1 MSEILKPSRICML
14 LLATA
19 LILSQFIILGCC
31 QNSDFNSDNIN
42 TDLNSLT
49 DTNSLVPGMGKL
61 ASASTLDERSIVAS
75 GNGAM
80 GLLNNMKTGLT
91 QADDGSIWKSRK
103 ASLLSYGSDLM
114 VIKDFSRLSGSD
126 TNGNEYSSESEREI
140 TLKDCDYPFALM
152 NEDLTKLSSDGGIEN
167 VYSNTNVL
175 LPDTSSPEDLE
186 MFNNAFGKSGNIN
199 IKMFNLGS
207 YFNMFDLSDYWGLFF
222 PNDDDPN
229 KSITNN
235 GVTCYWKDH

>member
-1 MSEILKPSRICML
+1 ML
-14 LLATA
+14 SLATA
-19 LILSQFIILGCC
+19 LILSQFIILSCC
-31 QNSDFNSDNIN
+31 QNSDINSDDIDTAINDFNS
-42 TDLNSLT
+42 LM
-49 DTNSLVPGMGKL
+49 DTNSLVPSMGKL
-61 ASASTLDERSIVAS
+61 ASASTLDERSIVSS

-91 QADDGSIWKSRK
+91 QADDGSVLKSRK

-126 TNGNEYSSESEREI
+126 TNGNEYSSQSEREI

-152 NEDLTKLSSDGGIEN
+152 SEDLTKLSGDGSIEN
-167 VYSNTNVL
+167 VYSNTDVL
-175 LPDTSSPEDLE
+175 LPDTSSPEDLD
-186 MFNNAFGKSGNIN
+186 MFTNAFGKSGNIN
-199 IKMFNLGS
+199 IRMFNLS
-207 YFNMFDLSDYWGLFF
+207 NYFTMFDLSQYWGLFF
-222 PNDDDPN
+222 PETDPN